1 MAEIARLFEILLD
14 ERRIRADDL
23 RSVSARLG
31 LERLLVI
38 LQTGISK
45 EDRRAGFES
54 WTGDQV
60 DSLIIAVRAVVLA
73 ALTSPGLLLFRS

>member
-60 DSLIIAVRAVVLA
+60 DSLVTAVRAVVLA
-73 ALTSPGLLLFRS
+73 ALSRPGLLLLRS

>member
-23 RSVSARLG
+23 RSASARLG

-38 LQTGISK
+38 LKSGIST
-45 EDRRAGFES
+45 EDGRAGFES
-54 WTGDQV
+54 WTGEQV
-60 DSLIIAVRAVVLA
+60 DSLVIAVRAVVLA
-73 ALTSPGLLLFRS
+73 ALSSPGLLRFRS

>member
-14 ERRIRADDL
+14 ERRISADDL

-38 LQTGISK
+38 LQTGISRQ
-45 EDRRAGFES
+45 DRRAGFES

-60 DSLIIAVRAVVLA
+60 DSVVVAIRAVVLA
-73 ALTSPGLLLFRS
+73 ALSSPGLLLFRS